1 LFPKIARPWQPLSV
15 LKQILHQHLA
25 AMHYGSIEMAPV
37 GGTPGEV
44 SAFLKAETARWRN
57 VIVSGGIKRQ

>member
-1 LFPKIARPWQPLSV
+1 
-15 LKQILHQHLA
+15 
-25 AMHYGSIEMAPV
+25 MHYGGIEMAPV